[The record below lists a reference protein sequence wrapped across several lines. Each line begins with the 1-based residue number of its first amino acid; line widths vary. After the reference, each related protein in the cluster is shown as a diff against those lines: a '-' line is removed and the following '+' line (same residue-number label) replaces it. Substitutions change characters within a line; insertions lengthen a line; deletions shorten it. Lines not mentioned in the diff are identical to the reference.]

1 MISVAEVVTDPD
13 MIAPQPFTILR
24 STGMFVIGGFQSF
37 TTSISAFGPVQQA
50 SDKEVAMLDQ
60 ADRIGGVRS
69 FWWTQEIFTTRGKA
83 TVPGVHGEAPTQV
96 DVTHYTLSAFPPDGV
111 INVYASGLQLR
122 AGADYVLT
130 GVTLVLTSA
139 PISHPYVTW
148 QVGVQV
154 GQAASD
160 ILQYDDEQYRV
171 LNVYLD
177 PGGGYWKA
185 LATRMDAA

>member
-24 STGMFVIGGFQSF
+24 STGYFTINGFVSN
-37 TTSISAFGPVQQA
+37 TTPISAFGPVQQA
-50 SDKEVAMLDQ
+50 SDKEVNMLQ
-60 ADRIGGVRS
+60 EADRIGGVRS

-96 DVTHYTLSAFPPDGV
+96 DALHYTLSAFPPDGV
-111 INVYASGLQLR
+111 VNVYVGGLQLR
-122 AGADYVLT
+122 AGANY
-130 GVTLVLTSA
+130 TLVGLTLTLTSA
-139 PISHPYVTW
+139 PVSHPYVTW

-177 PGGGYWKA
+177 PGGGYFKA